1 MARKTPVAHAGTPGH
16 LPADDPVAAPA
27 AAPTDG
33 WLAAVEGMPPLS
45 GPAGTAERL
54 LLLLHYG
61 IDWSSWVGGHRATY
75 WDQLLPDR
83 VVVSSYRAANL
94 RQWWTAASTDLQ
106 AIPRNR
112 AERRELEQ
120 LLRAD
125 SVPVLQVMRT
135 ETAALILR
143 VRIVAE
149 SVRETRESRQP

>member
-1 MARKTPVAHAGTPGH
+1 
-16 LPADDPVAAPA
+16 
-27 AAPTDG
+27 
-33 WLAAVEGMPPLS
+33 
-45 GPAGTAERL
+45 
-54 LLLLHYG
+54 
-61 IDWSSWVGGHRATY
+61 
-75 WDQLLPDR
+75 

-94 RQWWTAASTDLQ
+94 RQWWTAASSDLQ